1 MGKRRAR
8 RTKPRRRPVGLLLAG
23 FLGVC
28 LGGLIAYLNWPVPL
42 PTTPYA
48 FTVTHGSSLKATAR
62 QLTQAHLLREPWTF
76 VLLARA
82 LGEAAD
88 VKAGSYALARAVSP
102 LELLRKVTQNDATQS
117 EITFIDGWTF
127 AQMRR
132 ALDQDPALVHE
143 SEGLSPA
150 QIMQRLGARETD
162 PEGLFFPDT
171 YFFPVGMSDLSIL
184 ARAYQAMQV
193 HLAREWSMRA
203 AGLPYTSPYQA
214 LIMASIIEKE
224 TGQPTERARIAA
236 VFVNR
241 LRLGMRLQSD
251 PTVIYGLGSTYDGKL
266 HVRDLTH
273 DTPYNTY
280 TRSGLPPTP
289 IAMPG
294 LASIHAAL
302 HPAQS
307 KALYFVA
314 KGNGTHAFSDTL
326 AQHDRAVMKYQIRD
340 RRGPR
345 KAG

>member
-8 RTKPRRRPVGLLLAG
+8 RTKPRRGPVGLLLAG
-23 FLGVC
+23 FLVVC
-28 LGGLIAYLNWPVPL
+28 LAGLIAYLNWPVPL
-42 PTTPYA
+42 PETPYP
-48 FTVTHGSSLKATAR
+48 FTITQGSSLKATAR
-62 QLTQAHLLREPWTF
+62 QLTRAHLLREPWTF
-76 VLLARA
+76 IVLARVM
-82 LGEAAD
+82 GEAAD
-88 VKAGSYALARAVSP
+88 VKAGSYTLASGVSP
-102 LELLRKVTQNDATQS
+102 VELLRKITQNDATQS

-127 AQMRR
+127 SQMRQ
-132 ALDQDPALVHE
+132 ALDKDPAVAHE
-143 SEGLSPA
+143 SEGLSRA
-150 QIMQRLGARETD
+150 QLMQRIGARETD

-171 YFFPVGMSDLSIL
+171 YFFPVGTSDLSIL
-184 ARAYQAMQV
+184 ARAYQAMRA
-193 HLAREWSMRA
+193 HLAREWAMRA
-203 AGLPYTSPYQA
+203 AGLPYTRPYQA

-224 TGQPTERARIAA
+224 TGQPAERARIAA

-251 PTVIYGLGSTYDGKL
+251 PTVIYGLGPRYDGKL

-280 TRSGLPPTP
+280 TRNGLPPTP

-314 KGNGTHAFSDTL
+314 KGNGTHAFSDNL
-326 AQHDRAVMKYQIRD
+326 AEHDRAVMKYQIRG
-340 RRGPR
+340 RRGPH